1 MRWHGLPSALLMLLL
16 LGILGVSD
24 AQKEFADCGSTALM
38 PVKLELDPDPAEVRM
53 CADGGVD
60 PTGNV
65 RARRGLFAS
74 PATGCAVGSRLVSST
89 QGSRA
94 SSW

>member
-53 CADGGVD
+53 CA
-60 PTGNV
+60 
-65 RARRGLFAS
+65 RAAAS
-74 PATGCAVGSRLVSST
+74 LPRLQLDARWVA
-89 QGSRA
+89 G
-94 SSW
+94 